1 MNFVFLA
8 QTKNFILKPI
18 AWFLSKIINLI
29 FSGVYAVTVSH
40 SMALSIIL
48 FTFIIRAILMPLT
61 LKQQRSSR
69 KMQRI
74 QPQIAKIQDKYKNK
88 TDPESRQRMSA
99 EMQEIYS
106 KNKTSPFTGCLPMII
121 QMPVLFAMYEVLRN
135 LPFYMTELGSIYTSM
150 SESVMKVSGY
160 ADIMTESFASVVKGI
175 GKFDATS
182 VNSVIDFLGH
192 LSRTDWTE
200 FMAATGLN
208 SDAAFTA
215 LQAKQASINAF
226 LGFNL
231 SEAPGWGFPGIIW
244 PLLSGG
250 TTWFQQWIMQKAQD
264 KRQKMIGRTSDE
276 QKQQQQTMKMMNIVF
291 PLMMAFIVVS
301 TPLGIGIYWVV
312 SNIFSIVQQVVLDKV
327 IDREEY
333 QEALKRRDEFEEKK
347 RLKEIAR
354 SSIDQRTGKRIGTAQ
369 SLADKSSM
377 AGNKQAAMRKQ
388 QEAKEAE
395 RKAREEAE
403 RDVSEIS
410 SNPSESNE
418 EV

>member
-18 AWFLSKIINLI
+18 AWLLSKVINLI
-29 FSGVYAVTVSH
+29 FAGVYSITVSH

-48 FTFIIRAILMPLT
+48 FTLIIRAIMMPLT

-88 TDPESRQRMSA
+88 TDPESRQRMTQ
-99 EMQEIYS
+99 EMQELYS
-106 KNKTSPFTGCLPMII
+106 KNKTSPFTGCLPLLI
-121 QMPVLFAMYEVLRN
+121 QMPILFAMYEVLRN
-135 LPFYMTELGSIYTSM
+135 LPFYMTELGNIYSSM
-150 SESVMKVSGY
+150 ADSVMKVSGY
-160 ADIMTESFASVVKGI
+160 GDIMTGSFAGVVKVLS
-175 GKFDATS
+175 KFDAAKTE
-182 VNSVIDFLGH
+182 SVIDFLGH
-192 LSRTDWTE
+192 LSRTQWTD
-200 FMAATGLN
+200 FMAATGLEAD
-208 SDAAFTA
+208 SAFTA

-231 SEAPGWGFPGIIW
+231 SESPGWKFPGIIW

-250 TTWFQQWIMQKAQD
+250 STWFQQWLMQKTNDRRA
-264 KRQKMIGRTSDE
+264 KIIGRQSEE
-276 QKQQQQTMKMMNIVF
+276 QLKQQQSMKVMNIVF
-291 PLMMAFIVVS
+291 PFMMAFIVVS

-312 SNIFSIVQQVVLDKV
+312 SNLFSIIQQVALDKI

-333 QEALKRRDEFEEKK
+333 REALQRRDEFEEKK

-369 SLADKSSM
+369 DAINKSAM
-377 AGNKQAAMRKQ
+377 AGNKQAAIRKQ
-388 QEAKEAE
+388 QAAKEAE
-395 RKAREEAE
+395 IKAKEAE
-403 RDVSEIS
+403 AENDSE
-410 SNPSESNE
+410 PESNE